1 MAHTDEQVF
10 HICLAGARVSND
22 LSLIQTLKSQHL
34 ITLVESIHLL
44 SLSAILPGTDMVVL
58 DCSGNLDCGLRLVPW
73 LKSHF
78 PELVIVLVNGG
89 LTQEQIASAFKEGA
103 KDYFSDPYDVK
114 LLAERVNALGA
125 RRSRIE

>member
-1 MAHTDEQVF
+1 MPQRDEEIL

-34 ITLVESIHLL
+34 VTLVESIHLL
-44 SLSAILPGTDMVVL
+44 SLSPILPGTDMVVL
-58 DCSGNLDCGLRLVPW
+58 DCSGNHERGLQLVPW
-73 LKSHF
+73 LNSHF
-78 PELVIVLVNGG
+78 PQLVIVLVNGG

-125 RRSRIE
+125 RRNRIE